1 MNIWNRSELG
11 LNREG
16 TLMKKRISEIA
27 RKTKETNITV
37 KLNIDGKGKAD
48 IKTGIGFLDHM
59 LTLFAK
65 HGFFDLS
72 VSAKG
77 DLDVDIH
84 HTNEDAGITLGSAFK
99 KALGAKKGIRRFGD
113 SFVPMDGCLVRVVAD
128 ISNRPSLHV
137 HYKAKRGV
145 ENLLANLAIG
155 DNVKYS
161 FVNMEQFIQALVM
174 NAGINMH
181 IEILAFDKD
190 LHHLIEAVFKAMARA
205 LDEATQ
211 IDARS
216 KAVPS
221 TKGKL

>member
-1 MNIWNRSELG
+1 
-11 LNREG
+11 
-16 TLMKKRISEIA
+16 MKKRIARIM
-27 RKTKETNITV
+27 RKTKETDITI
-37 KLNIDGKGKAD
+37 KLAIGGKGKA
-48 IKTGIGFLDHM
+48 KVSTGIGFLDHM

-65 HGFFDLS
+65 HGFFDLD

-84 HTNEDAGITLGSAFK
+84 HTNEDIGITLGSAFK
-99 KALGAKKGIRRFGD
+99 KALGDKKGIRRFGD

-137 HYKAKRGV
+137 HYKTKRDI

-155 DNVKYS
+155 DSVKYS
-161 FVNMEQFIQALVM
+161 FVNLEQFVRAFAM

-211 IDARS
+211 IDKRS
-216 KAVPS
+216 KGIPS

>member
-1 MNIWNRSELG
+1 
-11 LNREG
+11 
-16 TLMKKRISEIA
+16 MKKREAKIA
-27 RKTKETNITV
+27 RKTKETDIIV
-37 KLNIDGKGKAD
+37 RFGIDGKGDAD
-48 IKTGIGFLDHM
+48 IKTGIGFMDHM

-72 VSAKG
+72 VTAKG

-84 HTNEDAGITLGSAFK
+84 HTNEDVGITLGSAFK
-99 KALGAKKGIRRFGD
+99 KALGTKKGIRRFGD
-113 SFVPMDGCLVRVVAD
+113 SFVPMDGCLVRVVTD
-128 ISNRPSLHV
+128 ISNRPSLHI
-137 HYKAKRGV
+137 HYKTKRGI

-161 FVNMEQFIQALVM
+161 FVNLEQFSQAFVM

-190 LHHLIEAVFKAMARA
+190 LHHLIESIFKAMARA

-211 IDARS
+211 IDKRA
-216 KAVPS
+216 KGVPS

>member
-1 MNIWNRSELG
+1 
-11 LNREG
+11 
-16 TLMKKRISEIA
+16 MKKRISKIT
-27 RKTKETNITV
+27 RKTKETAITV
-37 KLNIDGKGKAD
+37 NLLIDGKGEAD

-65 HGFFDLS
+65 HGFFDLD

-84 HTNEDAGITLGSAFK
+84 HTNEDVGITLGSAFK
-99 KALGAKKGIRRFGD
+99 KALGDKKGITRFGD

-128 ISNRPSLHV
+128 ISNRPSLHI
-137 HYKAKRGV
+137 HYKTKRGI
-145 ENLLANLAIG
+145 ENLLANLTIG
-155 DNVKYS
+155 DSVKYS
-161 FVNMEQFIQALVM
+161 FVNLEQFSQAFVM

-190 LHHLIEAVFKAMARA
+190 LHHLIEAVFKAMGRS

-211 IDARS
+211 IDKRA
-216 KAVPS
+216 KGVPS
-221 TKGKL
+221 TKGRL

>member
-1 MNIWNRSELG
+1 
-11 LNREG
+11 
-16 TLMKKRISEIA
+16 MKKRISKIT
-27 RKTKETNITV
+27 RKTKETAITV
-37 KLNIDGKGKAD
+37 NLLIDGKGEAD

-65 HGFFDLS
+65 HGFFDLD

-84 HTNEDAGITLGSAFK
+84 HTNEDVGITLGSAFK
-99 KALGAKKGIRRFGD
+99 KALGDKKGITRFGD

-128 ISNRPSLHV
+128 ISNRPSLHI
-137 HYKAKRGV
+137 HYKTKRGI
-145 ENLLANLAIG
+145 ENLLANLTIG
-155 DNVKYS
+155 DSVKYS
-161 FVNMEQFIQALVM
+161 FVNLEQFSQAFVM

-190 LHHLIEAVFKAMARA
+190 LHHLMEAVFKAMGRS

-211 IDARS
+211 IDKRA
-216 KAVPS
+216 KGVPS
-221 TKGKL
+221 TKGRL

>member
-1 MNIWNRSELG
+1 
-11 LNREG
+11 
-16 TLMKKRISEIA
+16 MKKRTAKIA
-27 RKTKETNITV
+27 RKTKETNIV
-37 KLNIDGKGKAD
+37 VSLAIDGKGKAD

-65 HGFFDLS
+65 HGFFDLD

-84 HTNEDAGITLGSAFK
+84 HTNEDVGITLGSAFK
-99 KALGAKKGIRRFGD
+99 KALGNKKGITRFGD
-113 SFVPMDGCLVRVVAD
+113 SFVPMDGCLVRAVAD
-128 ISNRPSLHV
+128 ISNRPSLHI
-137 HYKAKRGV
+137 HYKTKRDI
-145 ENLLANLAIG
+145 ENLLDNLTIG

-161 FVNMEQFIQALVM
+161 FVNLEQFVQAFVM

-190 LHHLIEAVFKAMARA
+190 LHHLIEAVFKAMGRS

-211 IDARS
+211 IDKRA
-216 KAVPS
+216 KGVPS

>member
-1 MNIWNRSELG
+1 
-11 LNREG
+11 
-16 TLMKKRISEIA
+16 MKKRTSKIK
-27 RKTKETNITV
+27 RKTKETDITI
-37 KLNIDGKGKAD
+37 KLGIGGNGNSD

-59 LTLFAK
+59 LTLFSK
-65 HGFFDLS
+65 HGFFDLN

-84 HTNEDAGITLGSAFK
+84 HTNEDVGITLGSAFK
-99 KALGAKKGIRRFGD
+99 KALGTKKGIRRFGD

-145 ENLLANLAIG
+145 ENILANMATG
-155 DNVKYS
+155 DSAKYS
-161 FVNMEQFIQALVM
+161 FVNMEQFIQAFVM

-181 IEILAFDKD
+181 VEILAFDKD

-211 IDARS
+211 IDIRS
-216 KAVPS
+216 KGVPS

>member
-1 MNIWNRSELG
+1 
-11 LNREG
+11 
-16 TLMKKRISEIA
+16 MKKRTASIK
-27 RKTKETNITV
+27 RKTKETDITV
-37 KLNIDGKGKAD
+37 KLAIDGKGNAD

-59 LTLFAK
+59 LALFAK
-65 HGFFDLS
+65 HGFFDLA

-84 HTNEDAGITLGSAFK
+84 HTNEDTGITLGSAFK
-99 KALGAKKGIRRFGD
+99 KALGDKKGIKRYGE

-137 HYKAKRGV
+137 HYKTKRGI
-145 ENLLANLAIG
+145 ENMLANLTIG
-155 DNVKYS
+155 DSVKYS
-161 FVNMEQFIQALVM
+161 FVNLEQFVQAFIM

-181 IEILAFDKD
+181 VEILAFDKD
-190 LHHLIEAVFKAMARA
+190 LHHLIEAVFKAMGRA

-211 IDARS
+211 IDKRA
-216 KAVPS
+216 KGIPS